1 MPRGTGSTAF
11 LPSIS
16 ATEKLKQSPAFS
28 HSDTPNTP
36 LPSPGTTNPGN
47 IASTESNASQSR
59 TNSLNSALQ
68 IGNLPH
74 LTRRECMH
82 YRALALSPRSVPPYP
97 PVASTMAQIADHLRT
112 ASVQSVQDHGEG
124 GQQLLSLSSDLNVE
138 AARQIQH
145 ACGQPTASLCDA
157 LRWL

>member
-1 MPRGTGSTAF
+1 
-11 LPSIS
+11 
-16 ATEKLKQSPAFS
+16 
-28 HSDTPNTP
+28 
-36 LPSPGTTNPGN
+36 
-47 IASTESNASQSR
+47 
-59 TNSLNSALQ
+59 
-68 IGNLPH
+68 
-74 LTRRECMH
+74 MH
-82 YRALALSPRSVPPYP
+82 YRAQATSPRLVPPYP

-157 LRWL
+157 LCWLSAQGKVIAITSVAVQLHPSGLFLTATCEFIQDQQRMVVEHVPVYLARSPSWLHHIQQQCTAVQELVKV